1 MELRDRDGLPVR
13 GIGTLEVS
21 LHQGGA
27 RGEAILTR
35 RSWDID
41 LGNARD
47 NLAAFD
53 SMTRT
58 YVIREGLAREVVPR
72 LPTLSA
78 TLRMPDGQV
87 LRGEGS
93 LRVLGD
99 QRDARQPL
107 AE

>member
-1 MELRDRDGLPVR
+1 
-13 GIGTLEVS
+13 
-21 LHQGGA
+21 
-27 RGEAILTR
+27 
-35 RSWDID
+35 
-41 LGNARD
+41 
-47 NLAAFD
+47 
-53 SMTRT
+53 MTRT